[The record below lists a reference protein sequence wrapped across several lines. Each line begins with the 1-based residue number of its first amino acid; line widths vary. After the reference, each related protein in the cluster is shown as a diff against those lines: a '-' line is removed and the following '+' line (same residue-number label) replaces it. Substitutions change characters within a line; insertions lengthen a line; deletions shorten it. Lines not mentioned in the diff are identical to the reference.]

1 MRKVCLRLPALFAV
15 SLSVAFAAP
24 ANWTGKYALCGGHN
38 QLLSHGHID
47 LGVRATSANPVL
59 DRAFLRAMDFWAG
72 VLDMTWHEAD
82 SGDCAVE
89 LVDGAKNLFDVPGV
103 AARSQYPDRPGFEG
117 WVAFN
122 PASKLTEQQ
131 MFVISVHEIGHL
143 LGLPHNPSGSSV
155 MYFFTLDESVWLDS
169 ADLAALAAH
178 HKLRSTMFE
187 SGRLVSQRLPT
198 P

>member
-1 MRKVCLRLPALFAV
+1 MRKLCLRLLALFAV
-15 SLSVAFAAP
+15 SLSAAVATP
-24 ANWTGKYALCGGHN
+24 SNWTGRYAPCGGHDK
-38 QLLSHGHID
+38 LLSHNHID
-47 LGVRATSANPVL
+47 LGVRVSSANPVL

-72 VLDMTWHEAD
+72 VIDMNWHQVSSE
-82 SGDCAVE
+82 DCAIE
-89 LVDGAKNLFDVPGV
+89 LVDGAKSLFDTPGV
-103 AARSQYPDRPGFEG
+103 AARSQYPDRADFEG

-143 LGLPHNPSGSSV
+143 LGLPHNPNGSSV

-169 ADLAALAAH
+169 ADLKALAAR
-178 HKLRSTMFE
+178 HKLRPALFE
-187 SGRLVSQRLPT
+187 SGSLVSRRLPT